1 MSRYFDYLIQ
11 EGIPLDKDFYT
22 KKSQSIRMTPRK
34 DRYYSPKDIE
44 DTLKTLEKSLK
55 IEESRKNLESVYQ
68 ISKKLKDWREL
79 QNDEN

>member
-1 MSRYFDYLIQ
+1 MSRYYDYLIST
-11 EGIPLDKDFYT
+11 GTPLDKDFYI
-22 KKSQSIRMTPRK
+22 KKSMSIKTPLK
-34 DRYYSPKDIE
+34 DRYYSPGEIE
-44 DTLKTLEKSLK
+44 NNLKTLEKSLK